1 MVKLKQRVAEL
12 EESQQQ
18 IHEAGV
24 QTDTE
29 KELEK
34 IVGNLSNELETV
46 KKERDNYLTE
56 LKVSCITSE
65 VICCMSL

>member
-1 MVKLKQRVAEL
+1 MAKLKQRVAEL

-18 IHEAGV
+18 MQEAGV

-34 IVGNLSNELETV
+34 KVCGLSCELEAIM
-46 KKERDNYLTE
+46 KERDAYLAQ
-56 LKVSCITSE
+56 LKVRWCKI
-65 VICCMSL
+65 M

>member
-1 MVKLKQRVAEL
+1 VEEVAKLKQRVAEL

-18 IHEAGV
+18 IQEAGV

-34 IVGNLSNELETV
+34 KVSNLSTELQSII
-46 KKERDNYLTE
+46 KERDNYSAQ
-56 LKVSCITSE
+56 LKVRH
-65 VICCMSL
+65 

>member
-1 MVKLKQRVAEL
+1 MAKLKQRVAEL

-18 IHEAGV
+18 MQEAGI

-34 IVGNLSNELETV
+34 KVSNLSSELETV
-46 KKERDNYLTE
+46 MKERDVYLAQ
-56 LKVSCITSE
+56 LE
-65 VICCMSL
+65 VIYHQIV